1 MKKIIVSILT
11 LTGLL
16 LAEKSWAGSD
26 AWNQLSGGDASGS
39 WNTAANP
46 PWSTGA
52 LPGATDTADF
62 STLDITADST
72 VTLDGNQSIN
82 SLIFGDTVTNTAAGW
97 ILSPGTPAT
106 STLTLGGTT
115 PTITVNAL
123 GAGKMATIS
132 ASLTGTAS
140 FTKAGPG
147 ALTLANNN
155 TFTGNVTIAGGVL
168 ALATNYAIQLQNGAV
183 TVQNGGTLAVTNIN
197 AVLYDANVANLLHV
211 QSGGALQ
218 LAYSLSSGL
227 VQLDTGALVSTT
239 TNALSIA
246 TRGLD
251 QINPCVQIGSVNLPL
266 ILVLGATAATNVS
279 TQTVKFDGTG
289 SGASVFRF
297 AMQNA
302 GVTAG
307 GTQNFIF
314 DIAHS
319 AAAVQDLSVTGA
331 WDLQSDNSATRII
344 TKQGAGVLRVS
355 DLYTHPENYDLLV
368 NGGTFISGKTG
379 NSINNFKTVT
389 VNSGVAQ
396 FTVGSGNGT
405 GNGITPVTVSSTT
418 GNAAA
423 FGVSVST
430 TNYTFGYDIGSL
442 DVTNGGTSAGLQFAF
457 GGLTPHATIPALTV
471 EGNLNFWTAATITV
485 TGSSLLVTT
494 GDGYPLMSWY
504 GSGPA
509 DTNGLTLALPRGVSG
524 SLSVVG
530 STLYLQITSIVPMR
544 WAGGNGTW
552 DVNNGGNLIWKDQN
566 LAGTYYQQTANG
578 NDSVQFDDTVGSG
591 GTVTLNTNV
600 SPIGVVVSNSAAS
613 YTISGTGAIAG
624 TTGLTKSGAGTVA
637 LSTVNSFTGG
647 ATVIGGTL
655 VLTNGGALAT
665 NCPITINGGTLDKGA
680 QNATNFMGNTTSITF
695 GANGGNLNGTGTN
708 YMFGTSGSYTAFAVA
723 ANASAVINENLN
735 ITNLANSGY
744 FNLVNAGSG
753 GMLTINGGL
762 TALNNSS
769 GLFITGGGALTLN
782 NAANNFNT
790 IIYNSGTLIT
800 TNFAALGSYPYLAQ
814 MGQGVANG
822 PCAFNYGG
830 PAASTTRSVI
840 GNAAIINVNNNGGG
854 LVTFTASPFNLRY
867 GGAQTGSAQQ
877 LVFGGTSDMA
887 IAGVIQDNTPGTYLT
902 AVVKTNSNTLTLY
915 GNNTNSGPTT
925 IYAGTLLGV
934 TGGSCSNSAITLAA
948 TTGNAA
954 VLGVTVTNITKQW
967 TIPSLTVNN
976 GGIRSDLK
984 FNFGTLTPG
993 TTLAPLNV
1001 IGAATFTTTPT
1012 NITITGSSLPTS
1024 SGNGYPLMT
1033 WGSGGLASTN
1043 GIALTLPLRVSG
1055 SLAIVGSTLY
1065 LKVTGT
1071 TAPLAWAGGNGT
1083 WDINNSGNLIWKD
1096 NTSASTYYQETAGS
1110 SDTVVFNN
1118 TVGSGGVIT
1127 NNTTVSPASV
1137 TVTNPTADYTFS
1149 GSGGIAGSTGLTKSG
1164 AGKLTLTTA
1173 NLFTGA
1179 TTVNGGT
1186 LLLATNGYLASAAVT
1201 VNGGILALT
1210 NNGTLSTAAAITI
1223 NGGTLD
1229 MGSQMAVNNQGNDT
1243 GIIFGS
1249 NGGTLNGTGTNII
1262 IGADGNAVTFNVAAG
1277 AAAVINENIVFTNLV
1292 QVYQSLGSV
1301 GAGATLTING
1311 RLINTKSGSNPW
1323 LQGGGTLVLNN
1334 ASNVFT
1340 TLGIWNTGGTVIIT
1354 NFGALGSGGY
1364 MTMGQSTGNG
1374 PAALIY
1380 AGSGATTGIQLSSGD
1395 LAQTVLNNGGGAV
1408 VFNNATFNPKYG
1420 TQTNATG
1427 QTLTL
1432 GGTADMTISGI
1443 IQDANP
1449 DGVHFNT
1456 KLVKTNSNILTL
1468 GGNNPYHGTTTIPA
1482 GKLLGVTGGSCSNS
1496 AFTLAATTGNTS
1508 ALGVA
1513 VTNNTKQW
1521 TIPSLTVNNG
1531 GVSSGLEFNFG
1542 SGSPGATV
1550 APLNVTGAATFT
1562 TTPGI
1567 TITGSSLPVSSGNG
1581 YPLMNWGSGGPANT
1595 NGMTLSLPAG
1605 IVGNLAVVGST
1616 LYLQVTVGTVT
1627 SAPNFQAG
1635 GFSYANG
1642 TMSLTATGAIGGT
1655 FKLWATTNLALT
1667 PVTNTWTLLTNGT
1680 VTVSPFTITD
1690 PGAATNQQR
1699 FYLFTAP

>member
-1 MKKIIVSILT
+1 MKRILAIILT
-11 LTGLL
+11 VTGLL
-16 LAEKSWAGSD
+16 LAAKSQAGTD
-26 AWNQLSGGDASGS
+26 TWNQLSGGNASGS
-39 WNTAANP
+39 WNTVANP

-62 STLDITADST
+62 STLDITADSA

-82 SLIFGDTVTNTAAGW
+82 ALIFGDTVTNTAAGW
-97 ILSPGTPAT
+97 VLSPGTPDT
-106 STLTLGGTT
+106 STLTLSGTT
-115 PTITVNAL
+115 PTITVNGL
-123 GAGKMATIS
+123 GAGKAATIS
-132 ASLTGTAS
+132 ASLAGTAG
-140 FTKAGPG
+140 FTKAGAG
-147 ALTLANNN
+147 TLTLANTNSI
-155 TFTGNVTIAGGVL
+155 TGNVTLAGGALLL
-168 ALATNYAIQLQNGAV
+168 ANTNALQLSSGNVIAV
-183 TVQNGGTLAVTNIN
+183 QTGSTLISAAGSGGT
-197 AVLYDANVANLLHV
+197 VLYDSNVANLLHI
-211 QSGGALQ
+211 QSGGALN
-218 LAYSLSSGL
+218 LTNGINSGL
-227 VQLDTGALVSTT
+227 LQLDTGSQYSTT
-239 TNALSIA
+239 NSGTTISA
-246 TRGLD
+246 RGLD
-251 QINPCVQIGSVNLPL
+251 GAIPAVQMGSVNIPL
-266 ILVLGATAATNVS
+266 IMVLGASAATNPS

-297 AMQNA
+297 AMQNV

-314 DIAHS
+314 DVAHS
-319 AAAVQDLSVTGA
+319 ASAVQDLNVTGA

-344 TKQGAGVLRVS
+344 TKQGAGVLRVN

-379 NSINNFKTVT
+379 ASINNFKTVT

-405 GNGITPVTVSSTT
+405 GNGITPVTVSSTS
-418 GNAAA
+418 GNSAA

-457 GGLTPHATIPALTV
+457 GGLTPHATIAPLTV

-485 TGSSLLVTT
+485 TGSSLPVTT

-509 DTNGLTLALPRGVSG
+509 DTNGLTLALPRGASG

-530 STLYLQITSIVPMR
+530 STLYLQITSIMPMR

-566 LAGTYYQQTANG
+566 LASTYYQQAAGG

-591 GTVTLNTNV
+591 GVITLNTNV
-600 SPIGVVVSNSAAS
+600 SPLAVAVTNSAAS
-613 YTISGTGAIAG
+613 YTISGSGAIAG

-665 NCPITINGGTLDKGA
+665 NCPITINGGTLDLGS
-680 QNATNFMGNTTSITF
+680 QNATNNLGTTTGITF

-708 YMFGTSGSYTAFAVA
+708 YMLGNAGSYTAFTVA

-735 ITNLANSGY
+735 ITNTANSGY

-753 GMLTINGGL
+753 GMLTINGVL
-762 TALNNSS
+762 TALNNPS
-769 GLFITGGGALTLN
+769 GIFLTGGGALTLN

-800 TNFAALGSYPYLAQ
+800 TNFATLGSYPYLAQ

-822 PCAFNYGG
+822 PCTFNYGG
-830 PAASTTRSVI
+830 LAVSTTRSVI
-840 GNAAIINVNNNGGG
+840 GNAAIINVNNNGSG

-867 GGAQTGSAQQ
+867 GGAQTGAGQQ
-877 LVFGGTSDMA
+877 LVFGGTSDLA
-887 IAGVIQDNTPGTYLT
+887 LTGVLQDNTPGTYST

-925 IYAGTLLGV
+925 IYAGKLLGV
-934 TGGSCSNSAITLAA
+934 TGGSCSNSAMTLAA
-948 TTGNAA
+948 ATGNAA

-976 GGIRSDLK
+976 GGIRSDLQ

-1001 IGAATFTTTPT
+1001 TGAATFTTTPT

-1043 GIALTLPLRVSG
+1043 GIALTLPLRVNG

-1071 TAPLAWAGGNGT
+1071 TAPLAWAGGNGS

-1096 NTSASTYYQETAGS
+1096 NASASTYYQETASS

-1118 TVGSGGVIT
+1118 TVGSGGVVT
-1127 NNTTVSPASV
+1127 NNTYVSPASV

-1173 NLFTGA
+1173 NSFTGA

-1186 LLLATNGYLASAAVT
+1186 L
-1201 VNGGILALT
+1201 ALT
-1210 NNGTLSTAAAITI
+1210 NSGALPLAAALTI

-1229 MGSQMAVNNQGNDT
+1229 LGSQNATNNQGNNN
-1243 GIIFGS
+1243 GINFGA
-1249 NGGTLNGTGTNII
+1249 NGGNLNGTGTYTI
-1262 IGADGNAVTFNVAAG
+1262 IGTSTAATAITVAANGNAVV
-1277 AAAVINENIVFTNLV
+1277 NENIWATNNLANS
-1292 QVYQSLGSV
+1292 YQNIASV
-1301 GAGATLTING
+1301 GSGATLTING
-1311 RLINTKSGSNPW
+1311 QVYSHTSGNGIFFS
-1323 LQGGGTLVLNN
+1323 GGGTLVLNN
-1334 ASNVFT
+1334 PSNHFS
-1340 TLGIWNTGGTVIIT
+1340 TLGVNGGTVSVT
-1354 NFGALGSGGY
+1354 NFGALGTSGY
-1364 MTMGQSTGNG
+1364 LLMGQSTGNG
-1374 PAALIY
+1374 PVTFIY
-1380 AGSGATTGIQLSSGD
+1380 AGPAATTSMAFQSAD
-1395 LAQTVLNNGGGAV
+1395 LTQTILNNGSGSVTFSAANFTVPYGV
-1408 VFNNATFNPKYG
+1408 PVSATP
-1420 TQTNATG
+1420 
-1427 QTLTL
+1427 QTLAL
-1432 GGTADMTISGI
+1432 GGLADINISGV
-1443 IQDANP
+1443 IQDANNK
-1449 DGVHFNT
+1449 GTNGFNT
-1456 KLVKTNSNILTL
+1456 SLVKTNSNTLTL
-1468 GGNNPYHGTTTIPA
+1468 YGNNTYHGTTTVKA
-1482 GKLLGVTGGSCSNS
+1482 GTLLGVTGGSCSNS
-1496 AFTLAATTGNTS
+1496 AVTLAAITGNS
-1508 ALGVA
+1508 AALGVA

-1521 TIPSLTVNNG
+1521 TIPSLTINNG
-1531 GVSSGLEFNFG
+1531 GVSSGLQFNFG
-1542 SGSPGATV
+1542 SDVPGVTV

-1567 TITGSSLPVSSGNG
+1567 TVTGSSLPVSSGNG
-1581 YPLMNWGSGGPANT
+1581 YPLMSWGSGGPANT
-1595 NGMTLSLPAG
+1595 NGMTLSLPPG

-1616 LYLQVTVGTVT
+1616 LYLQIPVVPVT
-1627 SAPNFQAG
+1627 SAPNFQSG

-1642 TMSLTATGAIGGT
+1642 TMSLTATGALGAT

-1690 PGAATNQQR
+1690 PGAVTNKQR
-1699 FYLFTAP
+1699 FYQFTAP

>member
-11 LTGLL
+11 VTGLL
-16 LAEKSWAGSD
+16 LAEKTRAGTD
-26 AWNQLSGGDASGS
+26 TWNQLSGGNASGS

-82 SLIFGDTVTNTAAGW
+82 ALILGDTVTNTAAGW

-106 STLTLGGTT
+106 STLTLSGTT

-123 GAGKMATIS
+123 GGSKVATINNLL
-132 ASLTGTAS
+132 AGTAGL
-140 FTKAGPG
+140 TKAGAG
-147 ALTLANNN
+147 ILTLAATNTYSGGTTVSAGTLKAGTTNCFGPNNSAITINSGSTLDLNGIALGGLNGTSNYNVTVSGAGVGGNGAIISSSGSQTKALASVSLNGDATMGGSGPAWGLLNGGLQGNGRNLTFVGSSGIYFGNNVSALTNLQNIYINGGYVTIMQTATVDNNTAGSIYLNSGGTLRLALYGTAAGNLNILKPIVMAGGVLGTDNTGANGNSTVAAGITLNATGIFAPQSTSTLTLNGPIVNGSANAVSFNAAISGAGTNVLAATN
-155 TFTGNVTIAGGVL
+155 TFTGPITTNIGTVMISGAGKLGSGAYAGNITNGGSFIYNSSAAQTLSGVIAGAGSLTDSGTGTLILSGANTYTGGTTISAGILEADNNSALGSGLLTLGGGTLSNNVGGTFSIPVNLSANSTVGV
-168 ALATNYAIQLQNGAV
+168 ATSQTLTLSGAITNTGGLSKSGAGTLSLTAANSYTGAT
-183 TVQNGGTLAVTNIN
+183 TVNGGTLA
-197 AVLYDANVANLLHV
+197 L
-211 QSGGALQ
+211 
-218 LAYSLSSGL
+218 
-227 VQLDTGALVSTT
+227 
-239 TNALSIA
+239 
-246 TRGLD
+246 
-251 QINPCVQIGSVNLPL
+251 
-266 ILVLGATAATNVS
+266 
-279 TQTVKFDGTG
+279 
-289 SGASVFRF
+289 
-297 AMQNA
+297 
-302 GVTAG
+302 
-307 GTQNFIF
+307 
-314 DIAHS
+314 
-319 AAAVQDLSVTGA
+319 
-331 WDLQSDNSATRII
+331 
-344 TKQGAGVLRVS
+344 
-355 DLYTHPENYDLLV
+355 
-368 NGGTFISGKTG
+368 
-379 NSINNFKTVT
+379 
-389 VNSGVAQ
+389 
-396 FTVGSGNGT
+396 
-405 GNGITPVTVSSTT
+405 
-418 GNAAA
+418 
-423 FGVSVST
+423 
-430 TNYTFGYDIGSL
+430 
-442 DVTNGGTSAGLQFAF
+442 
-457 GGLTPHATIPALTV
+457 
-471 EGNLNFWTAATITV
+471 
-485 TGSSLLVTT
+485 
-494 GDGYPLMSWY
+494 
-504 GSGPA
+504 
-509 DTNGLTLALPRGVSG
+509 SG
-524 SLSVVG
+524 S
-530 STLYLQITSIVPMR
+530 
-544 WAGGNGTW
+544 
-552 DVNNGGNLIWKDQN
+552 
-566 LAGTYYQQTANG
+566 
-578 NDSVQFDDTVGSG
+578 
-591 GTVTLNTNV
+591 
-600 SPIGVVVSNSAAS
+600 
-613 YTISGTGAIAG
+613 
-624 TTGLTKSGAGTVA
+624 
-637 LSTVNSFTGG
+637 
-647 ATVIGGTL
+647 
-655 VLTNGGALAT
+655 GALAT
-665 NCPITINGGTLDKGA
+665 NTAITINGGTLDLGS
-680 QNATNFMGNTTSITF
+680 QNATNNLGNTTGITF

-708 YMFGTSGSYTAFAVA
+708 YMLGNAGSYTAFTVP

-735 ITNLANSGY
+735 ITNTANSGY

-753 GMLTINGGL
+753 GMLTINGVL
-762 TALNNSS
+762 TALNNPS
-769 GLFITGGGALTLN
+769 GLFLAGGGALTLN

-800 TNFAALGSYPYLAQ
+800 TNFATLGSYPYLAQ

-822 PCAFNYGG
+822 PCTFNYGG

-840 GNAAIINVNNNGGG
+840 GNASIININNNGGG
-854 LVTFTASPFNLRY
+854 LVSFTASPFNLRY
-867 GGAQTGSAQQ
+867 GGAQTGAGQQ

-887 IAGVIQDNTPGTYLT
+887 IAGVMQDNTAGTFVT
-902 AVVKTNSNTLTLY
+902 GVVKTNSNTLTLY

-934 TGGSCSNSAITLAA
+934 TGGSCSNSAVTLAA
-948 TTGNAA
+948 TAGNAA
-954 VLGVTVTNITKQW
+954 VLGVTVTNNTKQW
-967 TIPSLTVNN
+967 TISSLTVNN
-976 GGIRSDLK
+976 GGIRSDLR

-1001 IGAATFTTTPT
+1001 TGAATFTTTPT
-1012 NITITGSSLPTS
+1012 NVTITGSSLPAS
-1024 SGNGYPLMT
+1024 SGNGYPLLT

-1071 TAPLAWAGGNGT
+1071 TAPLAWAGGNGV

-1096 NTSASTYYQETAGS
+1096 NASASTYYQETAGS

-1118 TVGSGGVIT
+1118 TVGSGGVVT

-1173 NLFTGA
+1173 NSYAGA

-1186 LLLATNGYLASAAVT
+1186 L
-1201 VNGGILALT
+1201 ALS
-1210 NNGTLSTAAAITI
+1210 NNGALPLANAITI

-1229 MGSQMAVNNQGNDT
+1229 LGSQTAVNNQGNDT

-1277 AAAVINENIVFTNLV
+1277 AAAVINENIVFTNLT
-1292 QVYQSLGSV
+1292 QVYQPLGSV

-1334 ASNVFT
+1334 AGNVFT

-1364 MTMGQSTGNG
+1364 MTMGQNTGNG

-1380 AGSGATTGIQLSSGD
+1380 AGPSATSAMQFLSGGLT
-1395 LAQTVLNNGGGAV
+1395 QTVLNNGSGAV
-1408 VFNNATFNPKYG
+1408 VFNSATFNPKYG

-1456 KLVKTNSNILTL
+1456 KLVKTNSDNLIL
-1468 GGNNPYHGTTTIPA
+1468 GGNNIYHGTTTIPA

-1496 AFTLAATTGNTS
+1496 AFTLAATTGNS
-1508 ALGVA
+1508 AALGVSVA
-1513 VTNNTKQW
+1513 NNTKQW

-1531 GVSSGLEFNFG
+1531 GVSSGLEFDFG
-1542 SGSPGATV
+1542 SVSPGGTV

-1562 TTPGI
+1562 TTPAI
-1567 TITGSSLPVSSGNG
+1567 TVSGSSLPVSSGSG
-1581 YPLMNWGSGGPANT
+1581 YPLMAWGSGGAANT
-1595 NGMTLSLPAG
+1595 NGMTLSLPPG
-1605 IVGNLAVVGST
+1605 VVGSLAVSGNT
-1616 LYLQVTVGTVT
+1616 LYLQISVGTVT
-1627 SAPNFQAG
+1627 SAPGFQRG
-1635 GFSYANG
+1635 GFTYNNG
-1642 TMSLTATGAIGGT
+1642 TVSLTATGSVGSA
-1655 FKLWATTNLALT
+1655 FRLWATTNLALK

-1680 VTVSPFTITD
+1680 VTASPFTLTD
-1690 PGAATNQQR
+1690 PGAATNQER